1 MNSANISQEIYYNY
15 KTNQW
20 GMRTS
25 TITAYLSR
33 GIFNESLSADSSGKF
48 YYEGTTPTL
57 ANPIVTAE
65 TKAHDLNNADRIKE
79 ITALRVGKDGSGS
92 PTLSI
97 GFTDTIDA
105 TPTYSDNFIVDDT
118 FKSFPVRTAGRYIHI
133 KVESNGANDDW
144 ELTNMVLQ
152 GRFEGER

>member
-1 MNSANISQEIYYNY
+1 M
-15 KTNQW
+15 
-20 GMRTS
+20 
-25 TITAYLSR
+25 
-33 GIFNESLSADSSGKF
+33 
-48 YYEGTTPTL
+48 
-57 ANPIVTAE
+57 
-65 TKAHDLNNADRIKE
+65 
-79 ITALRVGKDGSGS
+79 GKDGSGS

-133 KVESNGANDDW
+133 KVESSGTNDDW
-144 ELTNMVLQ
+144 ELTDMVIQ